1 MPGYVSFTDGVLP
14 HDSVDQ
20 WDVAFEAIRDGK
32 LSAGDFIGLGINV
45 VSNNKPPSSLSVR
58 LFRVWAAV
66 HSGCQSGRF
75 SGRFREQTGYSG
87 PCRALSGSS
96 INRPGRGPERPGLGP
111 AEQERGRPEVPQNHI
126 RFSYYKCAGYY
137 MGLWVSGCFVVHPDN
152 CSVQVRYVC
161 QLAQYASG
169 FLACLLTCLVA
180 ASIVVLLADVCTNH
194 GMACAFLCVLNAC
207 FLYVSIAITCLI
219 AETIQL
225 TEQTVR

>member
-1 MPGYVSFTDGVLP
+1 MPSI
-14 HDSVDQ
+14 
-20 WDVAFEAIRDGK
+20 A
-32 LSAGDFIGLGINV
+32 LSIGLSIGIF
-45 VSNNKPPSSLSVR
+45 SLHHHLLSVR

>member
-1 MPGYVSFTDGVLP
+1 MASEAACAPQFRQTEVKYGVWP
-14 HDSVDQ
+14 Q
-20 WDVAFEAIRDGK
+20 I
-32 LSAGDFIGLGINV
+32 SA
-45 VSNNKPPSSLSVR
+45 R

-169 FLACLLTCLVA
+169 FFVNIYNKRIETGGLPP
-180 ASIVVLLADVCTNH
+180 VL
-194 GMACAFLCVLNAC
+194 
-207 FLYVSIAITCLI
+207 
-219 AETIQL
+219 
-225 TEQTVR
+225 